1 VLDGGGEHV
10 VLQTYLGLQDK
21 DRKQPGRSI
30 SSVVLPRQSPQSKMD
45 QAEAELAMAIQVKIL
60 NKVSPLKIFQIT
72 KSLFQFLNSI
82 KNGFDEWF
90 VYQADPLLSSRQAVA

>member
-1 VLDGGGEHV
+1 
-10 VLQTYLGLQDK
+10 
-21 DRKQPGRSI
+21 
-30 SSVVLPRQSPQSKMD
+30 MD
-45 QAEAELAMAIQVKIL
+45 QAEAELAMAILQVKIL

-90 VYQADPLLSSRQAVA
+90 AYQADPLLSSRQAVA